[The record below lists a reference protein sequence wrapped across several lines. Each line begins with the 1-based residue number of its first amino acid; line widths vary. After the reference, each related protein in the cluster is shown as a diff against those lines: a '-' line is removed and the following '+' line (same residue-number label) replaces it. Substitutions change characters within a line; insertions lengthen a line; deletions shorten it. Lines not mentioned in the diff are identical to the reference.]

1 VAKEKIE
8 ALKKAE
14 IVGRGGN
21 SISTGFNLLHD
32 KYNTLIYLFVYC
44 KNTNFNFKEYQSLQ
58 NIRNPMKSK
67 FSNFQIFKFQIFF
80 LLLFSASTFAQDPKQ
95 KESLQKIIETEKA
108 FAQASIDKGTKN
120 AFLEFLNKESIVF
133 DKSTPVNGVEYW
145 QNIDFKGVTTW
156 QPVLAEISGSSD
168 LAYTIGNFQ
177 FHNNT
182 VEEKPSSFGSFVT
195 LWKKQ
200 PDNTWK
206 VAVDMGVTHD
216 EVINTSTNI
225 TENFPTFKP
234 YELKNQAVLSERM
247 VFMNDHFYWKN
258 AKSSLNPFEP
268 HLSQNI
274 RVHRKN
280 LKPIIGKENAK
291 VFLKKTYDKN
301 VVYTGLKAI
310 ASNAGDLVGVY
321 GVISGAGKS
330 GNYLRIWKQEAK
342 DSWKIV
348 VEMVDM

>member
-1 VAKEKIE
+1 
-8 ALKKAE
+8 
-14 IVGRGGN
+14 
-21 SISTGFNLLHD
+21 
-32 KYNTLIYLFVYC
+32 
-44 KNTNFNFKEYQSLQ
+44 
-58 NIRNPMKSK
+58 MKSK
-67 FSNFQIFKFQIFF
+67 FSNFQIFKFQIIVF
-80 LLLFSASTFAQDPKQ
+80 LLFSLSTFAQDPKQ
-95 KESLQKIIETEKA
+95 KENLQKIVETEKA

-120 AFLEFLNKESIVF
+120 AFLEFLNKESVVF
-133 DKSTPVNGVEYW
+133 DKSMSVNGLEYW

-156 QPVLAEISGSSD
+156 TPVLAEISGSLD
-168 LAYTIGNFQ
+168 LAYTVGNFQ

-182 VEEKPSSFGSFVT
+182 ADEKPSTFGSFVT

-200 PDNTWK
+200 VDNTWK
-206 VAVDMGVTHD
+206 VAVDMGVSHD
-216 EVINTSTNI
+216 EIINTSTNI
-225 TENFPTFKP
+225 TENYPTFKP
-234 YELKNQAVLSERM
+234 SELKNQVVLAERM

-258 AKSSLNPFEP
+258 AKTSLNPFEP

-274 RVHRKN
+274 RVYRKN

-310 ASNAGDLVGVY
+310 ASNAGDLVCVY

-330 GNYLRIWKQEAK
+330 GTYLRIWKQEAK
-342 DSWKIV
+342 DSWKMV

>member
-1 VAKEKIE
+1 
-8 ALKKAE
+8 
-14 IVGRGGN
+14 
-21 SISTGFNLLHD
+21 
-32 KYNTLIYLFVYC
+32 
-44 KNTNFNFKEYQSLQ
+44 
-58 NIRNPMKSK
+58 MKSR
-67 FSNFQIFKFQIFF
+67 FSNFQIFKFQIIVF
-80 LLLFSASTFAQDPKQ
+80 LLISLSTFAQEPKQ
-95 KESLQKIIETEKA
+95 KESLQKLIETEKA
-108 FAQASIDKGTKN
+108 FAQASIDKGTKK

-133 DKSTPVNGVEYW
+133 DKSTPVNGLEYW

-156 QPVLAEISGSSD
+156 QPILAEIAGSLD
-168 LAYTIGNFQ
+168 LGYTVGNFQ

-182 VEEKPSSFGSFVT
+182 ADEKPSTFGSFVT

-200 PDNTWK
+200 ADNTWK
-206 VAVDMGVTHD
+206 VAVDMGVSHD
-216 EVINTSTNI
+216 EVINTNLNI
-225 TENFPTFKP
+225 TEIYPIFKP
-234 YELKNQAVLSERM
+234 YELKNQLVLSERM

-274 RVHRKN
+274 RVYRKN

-310 ASNAGDLVGVY
+310 ASNAGDLVCVY